1 MRLCDKRCLIVGGTS
16 GIGLAAAKRFLEE
29 GAQLV
34 IAGHDEAQGQTAL
47 DQLAGRQVHFVR
59 CDATVSIEVEALG
72 AQCITW
78 MKGLDVLYHVAG
90 GSGRRFGDGALHEC
104 SDEGFRWTVDANLT
118 STFLTNRLAVRH
130 FLANRQ
136 PGVILNMASVLAL
149 APSPGHFDTAAYAAA
164 KERILKQEKQPQ
176 SPGPKSSPTWVE

>member
-1 MRLCDKRCLIVGGTS
+1 MRLRDKRCLIVGGTS

-47 DQLAGRQVHFVR
+47 ALLAPWRVRFVR
-59 CDATVSIEVEALG
+59 CDATLSIEVEALG
-72 AQCITW
+72 AECITW

-118 STFLTNRLAVRH
+118 STFL
-130 FLANRQ
+130 
-136 PGVILNMASVLAL
+136 
-149 APSPGHFDTAAYAAA
+149 
-164 KERILKQEKQPQ
+164 
-176 SPGPKSSPTWVE
+176 